1 MLEYCVKCFI
11 ECVDEFVK
19 VFCIEVGKFIKDVKG
34 EVICFIDIFKIV
46 VEELV
51 CINGEMVNLE
61 IFVCV
66 KGY

>member
-1 MLEYCVKCFI
+1 MKWFI

-19 VFCIEVGKFIKDVKG
+19 VLCIEVGKFINDVKG

-51 CINGEMVNLE
+51 RINGEVVNLE
-61 IFVCV
+61 ILVCV